1 MIGFEDDDA
10 DSSGL
15 TSLPPGMAKNLIYH
29 VAIFLVTNGPSEKGI
44 ASASLFLQVNTFV
57 TIVVRRGHN

>member
-44 ASASLFLQVNTFV
+44 ASASLFLQVSVDV
-57 TIVVRRGHN
+57 TPK